1 MDLAFWRDF
10 SILILVLFGFFFL
23 VGSCLVLFLLLR
35 FTNKARRVG
44 GLRLQ
49 EAQAR
54 VDSVQ
59 QRVKSATGVLSR
71 PMVAVAAFQ
80 AGVKA
85 FFRALFRTKL

>member
-23 VGSCLVLFLLLR
+23 IGSCLVLFLLLR
-35 FTNKARRVG
+35 LMNKAQRVG
-44 GLRLQ
+44 GLKLQ

-54 VDSVQ
+54 LNSVQ

-71 PMVAVAAFQ
+71 PMVAVVAFQ
-80 AGVKA
+80 AGAKA
-85 FFRALFRTKL
+85 FFRTLFRTKR